1 MAHNI
6 NQQQHIVITNPYM
19 GIEIKKAWISSNFI
33 GTVRHYATLPDGR
46 TISSPIRQHIT
57 KRIKKY
63 FNEKQT

>member
-6 NQQQHIVITNPYM
+6 NQQQHVVITTPYM
-19 GIEIKKAWISSNFI
+19 GIEIKKAWISSNFA

-46 TISSPIRQHIT
+46 VITSPIRQHVT

-63 FNEKQT
+63 FNEK